1 MCGEFRRGCLPFS
14 SLSLV
19 CSFPPPLGEEAIR
32 TKSGAAGEWA
42 ERRRSRSRPLPS
54 LPAQSINMETNIGR
68 GEGGKLNWKL
78 FGVG

>member
-1 MCGEFRRGCLPFS
+1 MSFGGDVC
-14 SLSLV
+14 LSLLPCLLCV
-19 CSFPPPLGEEAIR
+19 PSPPPLGEEAIR

-42 ERRRSRSRPLPS
+42 ERRRRRSRPLPS